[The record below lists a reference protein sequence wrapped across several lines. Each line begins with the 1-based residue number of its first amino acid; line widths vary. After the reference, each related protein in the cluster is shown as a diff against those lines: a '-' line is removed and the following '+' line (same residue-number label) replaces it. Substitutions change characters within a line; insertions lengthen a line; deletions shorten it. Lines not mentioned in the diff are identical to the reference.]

1 LCCLVIENKHI
12 EIQIIM
18 TKVNSKIKSDLCI
31 LSLTQLFLKHSKY
44 SQYFLFLI
52 GFLVPVTG
60 YSQIQGSVRDEN
72 NQPVP
77 FANILLL
84 KQADSTLVTGV
95 MATEEGTYNITS
107 FDAGTFIIGVRMI
120 GYKPAFSE
128 PFEVKDTKEHVHHEP
143 IFIEN
148 ESVQLADV
156 NVVAKKPLYEMK
168 IDRMVVNVEN
178 SITSSGSTAL
188 EVLEKSPGINVDRQN
203 NAISM
208 SGKAGVQVMIN
219 GKQNRMP
226 MEAAVEMLKSM
237 SADNIKRIELIT
249 TPPSKYDADG
259 DAGIINIVL
268 KKNDDFGTN
277 GSFTL
282 GAGMASREKLEASLN
297 LNHHVEKV
305 NYFGSYS
312 VTYNNMRQQFDTYR
326 RTMQDELLM
335 ESGSASYRE
344 ALVTF
349 QNFRVGLDYS
359 ISSKTVLSVLGSGY
373 LRDWEADA
381 LNDIYYQTDGVVTG
395 LSNLEMAEYNK
406 WMHGMANINLQHH
419 FKEEEILDFNFD
431 YLNYHNDNPS
441 FYTLENTDGNGKP
454 LPGEEIDVTKI
465 TPINILVGA
474 LDYTNQINTKLKLE
488 AGLKATF
495 SIFENDIEV
504 SYLDSGI
511 WAADPELTNKYSM
524 DENILALYSTVS
536 YSLSDKTS
544 IVAGLRYE
552 YMNTVLDSETEKGII
567 DLHYGELFPT
577 VYFSQKLNKNNTL
590 QLSYSRRIDRPTFN
604 ELAPFVVFMSPEL
617 FISGNENLLPAF
629 STILK
634 TDYQYKSV
642 ILSVSYT
649 DTKNAIAR
657 FQPVYNEETDRTYF
671 VSQNFD
677 SQKITSAVLTFPI
690 KVTNWWKM
698 QNNLTYIFRKIE
710 TNYEGENLDYG
721 SNNFRVNSIQS
732 FNITKKLSAELV
744 GYYQSRSFSGIY
756 IWDPMGRIDI
766 GVQWKLKNE
775 NSRFS
780 LNVSDVFKTSILKW
794 TAEVPELNIYN
805 SWTLDFEPRVLR
817 LTFTHN
823 FGNTASKTRKRNTAS
838 EEEQKRISN

>member
-1 LCCLVIENKHI
+1 
-12 EIQIIM
+12 M
-18 TKVNSKIKSDLCI
+18 TKVNSKIKSDLCNFN
-31 LSLTQLFLKHSKY
+31 LTQMFLKHSKY
-44 SQYFLFLI
+44 SRYLI
-52 GFLVPVTG
+52 LLIAFLVPVTG
-60 YSQIQGSVRDEN
+60 YSQIQGSIRDEN

-107 FDAGTFIIGVRMI
+107 FDAGTFIIGVRMM

-128 PFEVKDTKEHVHHEP
+128 PFEITDPKEHVHHEP
-143 IFIEN
+143 MFVER
-148 ESVQLADV
+148 ESVQLEDV

-259 DAGIINIVL
+259 DAGIINIVM

-305 NYFGSYS
+305 NYFGTYS
-312 VTYNNMRQQFDTYR
+312 VTYNNTRQNIDSYR
-326 RTMQDELLM
+326 KTIQDELILETGS
-335 ESGSASYRE
+335 ESDRA

-359 ISSKTVLSVLGSGY
+359 VSSKTVLSVLGSGY
-373 LRDWEADA
+373 LRDWDADA
-381 LNDIYYQTDGVVTG
+381 INDIYYKTDGVTTG
-395 LSNLEMAEYNK
+395 QSNLEMTELNK
-406 WMHGMANINLQHH
+406 WMHGMVNLNLQHH
-419 FKEEEILDFNFD
+419 FKEEELLDFNFD

-441 FYTLENTDGNGKP
+441 YYTIEDLDNAGQVESAEN
-454 LPGEEIDVTKI
+454 IDVTKI
-465 TPINILVGA
+465 TPINIAVGM
-474 LDYTNQINTKLKLE
+474 LDYTNQFNSKLKLE
-488 AGLKATF
+488 AGVKGTF
-495 SIFENDIEV
+495 TFFKNDIEV
-504 SYLDSGI
+504 SYMDSGI

-577 VYFSQKLNKNNTL
+577 VYLSQKLNKNNTL

-604 ELAPFVVFMSPEL
+604 ELAPFVVFMTPEL
-617 FISGNENLLPAF
+617 FISGNVNLLPAF
-629 STILK
+629 SSILK

-690 KVTNWWKM
+690 KVTKWWKM
-698 QNNLTYIFRKIE
+698 QNNFTFINHKIK
-710 TNYEGENLDYG
+710 TDYEGENLDYG
-721 SNNFRVNSIQS
+721 TNNFRVNSIQS
-732 FNITKKLSAELV
+732 LTITKKISAELG
-744 GYYQSRSFSGIY
+744 GYYQSKTFSGIY
-756 IWDPMGRIDI
+756 VWEPMGRLDI
-766 GVQWKLKNE
+766 GVQCKLKNE
-775 NSRFS
+775 NSRFN
-780 LNVSDVFKTSILKW
+780 LNISDVFKTNIIRSS
-794 TAEVPELNIYN
+794 ANVPELNIYN
-805 SWTLDFEPRVLR
+805 SWKLDFEPRVLR

-823 FGNTASKTRKRNTAS
+823 FGNTAVKSRKRTTAS
-838 EEEQKRISN
+838 DEEQKRISN

>member
-1 LCCLVIENKHI
+1 ME
-12 EIQIIM
+12 IIM

-31 LSLTQLFLKHSKY
+31 LNLTQLFLKHSKF
-44 SQYFLFLI
+44 SQSFLFLI
-52 GFLVPVTG
+52 GFLIPVTG

-84 KQADSTLVTGV
+84 KQTDSTLVTGV

-128 PFEVKDTKEHVHHEP
+128 PFEVKDPKEHVHHEP
-143 IFIEN
+143 MFIES

-312 VTYNNMRQQFDTYR
+312 VTYNNIRETIDAYRQ
-326 RTMQDELLM
+326 TMQDEMLM
-335 ESGSASYRE
+335 ESGSDGNQAV
-344 ALVTF
+344 LLTF
-349 QNFRVGLDYS
+349 QNFRAGLDYTM
-359 ISSKTVLSVLGSGY
+359 SSKTVLSVLGSGY
-373 LRDWEADA
+373 LRDRDA
-381 LNDIYYQTDGVVTG
+381 ESQNEIYYKSDGVVTG
-395 LSNLEMAEYNK
+395 QSNLEMNELSK

-419 FKEEEILDFNFD
+419 FKEEEIIDLNFD
-431 YLNYHNDNPS
+431 FLNYHNDNPS
-441 FYTLENTDGNGKP
+441 YYTIENLDNTGQVES
-454 LPGEEIDVTKI
+454 GENIDVSKI
-465 TPINILVGA
+465 TPINIAVGM
-474 LDYTNQINTKLKLE
+474 LDYTNQINSKLKLE
-488 AGLKATF
+488 AGIKGTLTWFK
-495 SIFENDIEV
+495 NDIGIK
-504 SYLDSGI
+504 YLENGI
-511 WAADPELTNKYSM
+511 WTTDPELTNKYSM

-671 VSQNFD
+671 ISQNFD

-690 KVTNWWKM
+690 KVTKWWKM
-698 QNNLTYIFRKIE
+698 QNNFTFIYRKIK
-710 TNYEGENLDYG
+710 TDYEGENLDYG
-721 SNNFRVNSIQS
+721 SNNFRVNTVQS
-732 FNITKKLSAELV
+732 FNVTKKLSAELV

-756 IWDPMGRIDI
+756 VWDPMGRIDV
-766 GVQWKLKNE
+766 GMQWKLKNE

-780 LNVSDVFKTSILKW
+780 LNISDVFKTSILEW

-823 FGNTASKTRKRNTAS
+823 FGNTATNARKRKTAS
-838 EEEQKRISN
+838 DEEQKRITN